1 MALNAE
7 AIAALAETVDR
18 AHSEAREIDK
28 LTDQH
33 PDMTVADGYAVMDA
47 LVARRQARGHRI
59 VGYKLG
65 LTSRAKME
73 QMGQRQPGYGL
84 LFDDF
89 AVPDGGAV
97 EVASLIH
104 PKIEPEIALVTRAPL
119 RGPGVHV
126 GTVLAAADFVLPAM
140 EIIDSRYKDFR
151 FDMPSVVAD
160 NSSSAR
166 FVTGGRA
173 LPADQVDLRTL
184 GLVMEKNGEIVGLGC
199 GAAVLGHP
207 AAAVAM
213 LANILGAKG
222 QEIPAGTFIMT
233 GGITAAVAVAPGD
246 HVTTHYQGLG
256 SISVRFV

>member
-1 MALNAE
+1 VALNPQTVAE
-7 AIAALAETVDR
+7 LAEIVDR
-18 AHSEAREIDK
+18 AHADAREIEK
-28 LTDQH
+28 LTDRY
-33 PDMTVADGYAVMDA
+33 PDMSVADGYTVMEA
-47 LVARRQARGHRI
+47 LIARRQARGHRI

-65 LTSRAKME
+65 LTSRAKMQ
-73 QMGQRQPGYGL
+73 QMGVGQPGYGV

-89 AVPDGGAV
+89 AVPDGGTVAV
-97 EVASLIH
+97 GSLIH

-166 FVTGGRA
+166 FVTGGRS

-213 LANILGAKG
+213 LANILGAKE